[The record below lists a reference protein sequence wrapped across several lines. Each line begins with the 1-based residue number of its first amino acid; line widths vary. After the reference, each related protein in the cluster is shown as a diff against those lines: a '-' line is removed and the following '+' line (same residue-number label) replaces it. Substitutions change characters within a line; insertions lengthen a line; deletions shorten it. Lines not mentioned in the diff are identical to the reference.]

1 MSEIFGRTDGK
12 YLEQLPRTNR
22 RTCLDLLNFQPML
35 YLRNPMFR
43 RTHLAVLACLAILPF
58 AVAAQ
63 QLPKLEPLPPPPP
76 PPPGV
81 TSDISET
88 PIRISPGANEQV
100 EDVFVDGQR
109 GVKVTQPDGSTYYL
123 LPAPS
128 AGPLRDP
135 TDSGMR
141 VPLWVIRQF

>member
-1 MSEIFGRTDGK
+1 MT
-12 YLEQLPRTNR
+12 R
-22 RTCLDLLNFQPML
+22 RTSFDLLNFRLMHS
-35 YLRNPMFR
+35 LRNPMFR
-43 RTHLAVLACLAILPF
+43 RTHFAVLACLAILPC
-58 AVAAQ
+58 AAAAQ
-63 QLPKLEPLPPPPP
+63 QLPKLEPLPPLPP

-88 PIRISPGANEQV
+88 PIRISPGASEQV

-123 LPAPS
+123 LPAPA

>member
-1 MSEIFGRTDGK
+1 
-12 YLEQLPRTNR
+12 
-22 RTCLDLLNFQPML
+22 
-35 YLRNPMFR
+35 MFR
-43 RTHLAVLACLAILPF
+43 RACLLAVMCLAMLPL

-81 TSDISET
+81 TSDASET
-88 PIRISPGANEQV
+88 PIRIAPGANEQV
-100 EDVFVDGQR
+100 EDFTVDGQR

-123 LPAPS
+123 LPRALV
-128 AGPLRDP
+128 GGIRDS
-135 TDSGMR
+135 TDSGLR

>member
-1 MSEIFGRTDGK
+1 MTLSGGETPCTIHRNKVPPSTNDAMPSTIRMEIK
-12 YLEQLPRTNR
+12 YKPPTTRSVEKR
-22 RTCLDLLNFQPML
+22 F
-35 YLRNPMFR
+35 RNPSNTIR
-43 RTHLAVLACLAILPF
+43 NEGRVPRSA
-58 AVAAQ
+58 AAQ
-63 QLPKLEPLPPPPP
+63 AAMKLTEN
-76 PPPGV
+76 
-81 TSDISET
+81 
-88 PIRISPGANEQV
+88 ANEQV

>member
-1 MSEIFGRTDGK
+1 
-12 YLEQLPRTNR
+12 
-22 RTCLDLLNFQPML
+22 ML
-35 YLRNPMFR
+35 R
-43 RTHLAVLACLAILPF
+43 RTHIAVLACLALLPV
-58 AVAAQ
+58 AVTAQ
-63 QLPKLEPLPPPPP
+63 QLPKLEPLPPP

-100 EDVFVDGQR
+100 EDVTVDGQR

-135 TDSGMR
+135 TDTGLR